1 MICAA
6 FGRERGAGAVRALT
20 SAEVEALQ
28 PDAYELLWLDFARP
42 APAELAL
49 LDERFKLHP
58 LAIEDVERRHQ
69 RPKVD
74 EYDTY
79 YFVVLYAMR
88 TGTLGHRLR
97 TSELQ
102 IFWGENFLLTLHA
115 EEFPELV
122 DLSSRLAGGDLRPL
136 GRRHRQQVGVTD
148 LMYRLADSVV
158 DGYFP
163 TVDAIAEWNEEIEE
177 RMFAE
182 GTNRRTLQEI
192 FALKKDLLQV
202 RRVIAPS
209 RDVFN
214 ILLRRNLRVVDDDLL
229 PYFQDVYD
237 HTVRVIDSLDT
248 SRDVLASATDVY
260 VSLASHQVNQTVR
273 RMTAVTAI
281 LMVLALVAGIYGMN
295 FAVMPELTWEYGYPF
310 ALTLMA
316 LLAIGLLLI
325 FRRIRWL

>member
-6 FGRERGAGAVRALT
+6 FGRERGAGALRALT
-20 SAEVEALQ
+20 TAEVESLQ
-28 PDAYELLWLDFARP
+28 LDAFELLWLDLARP
-42 APAELAL
+42 SPAELAL

-58 LAIEDVERRHQ
+58 LALEDVVRQHQ

-74 EYDTY
+74 EYESY

-88 TGTLGHRLR
+88 TGSLGHRLR

-102 IFWGENFLLTLHA
+102 VFWGEHFLLTLHA

-122 DLSSRLAGGDLRPL
+122 DLASRLADGELRPL
-136 GRRHRQQVGVTD
+136 GGRHRQAVGVSD
-148 LMYRLADSVV
+148 LMYRVADSVV

-163 TVDAIAEWNEEIEE
+163 MVDAIAEWNEEIEE

-209 RDVFN
+209 RDVLN
-214 ILLRRNLRVVDDDLL
+214 VLLRRDLGVVDDDLL

-248 SRDVLASATDVY
+248 SRDVLASATDIY
-260 VSLASHQVNQTVR
+260 LSLASHQVNQTVK

-295 FAVMPELTWEYGYPF
+295 FTFMPELTWEYGYPF
-310 ALTLMA
+310 ALALMA
-316 LLAIGLLLI
+316 SLASGLLLI